1 VYKCRNRS
9 RKKCSMVVLQYN
21 KMQKGN
27 DKPPTIDWQAVSLL
41 Y

>member
-1 VYKCRNRS
+1 
-9 RKKCSMVVLQYN
+9 MVLLQYN

-41 Y
+41 YSHL